1 MWESLRRI
9 THERCRIGPWGYKRH
24 SGFQTSLLFTTVAEN
39 IASNNSV
46 LTCIIL
52 WWSRWER
59 EQVRWAVRQG
69 HGTWNC
75 WGRHRNGNR
84 TRSMA
89 LLERRTPN
97 WRWIRRGTTV
107 RHETRSRLAFNPLYW
122 SVKVRSANLARR
134 NASRRQEHSTAALW
148 TRLAL
153 RVLKRCRSVR
163 GHLANWRTIS
173 TAARSVWPICSVSWA
188 VEVVKEDV
196 YFVWWQELVRLNQI
210 HIVPCTVRGCGLH
223 SFATVWVFVLLAKSR
238 VNPSMFRGCTFHL
251 QSCDSRKTFKRTE
264 VLLRANKT
272 QNCQSSINL
281 NGLISPKTITTGNN
295 R

>member
-9 THERCRIGPWGYKRH
+9 TRERCRIGPWGYKRH

-75 WGRHRNGNR
+75 WGRHRNWNR

-196 YFVWWQELVRLNQI
+196 YFVGGKSWFVSTKFILFPAQFEAVGCILSLPCGFSCCWLRAGWIHLCSEAVPSIFKVATLEKPSREQRCCSEQI
-210 HIVPCTVRGCGLH
+210 KHKTVRV
-223 SFATVWVFVLLAKSR
+223 A
-238 VNPSMFRGCTFHL
+238 
-251 QSCDSRKTFKRTE
+251 
-264 VLLRANKT
+264 
-272 QNCQSSINL
+272 
-281 NGLISPKTITTGNN
+281 
-295 R
+295 